1 MKLDDLVSG
10 GDDLKKHNSTWL
22 IHRETMIEIYFLIK
36 VGRYGEAHEIWEQDL
51 SWDEQTILNRATNK
65 GGLWRPHERS
75 IAVKGVDTPT
85 NWCYGVEFVSET
97 VE

>member
-1 MKLDDLVSG
+1 MDMSQYS

-36 VGRYGEAHEIWEQDL
+36 VGRYDEAFELYDQDIPKE
-51 SWDEQTILNRATNK
+51 DQIILNRATGK

-75 IAVKGVDTPT
+75 IATSGVDTSTGWSFWDGRLP
-85 NWCYGVEFVSET
+85 ET